1 MSSDNYF
8 NATQAAKH
16 TGVNVVT
23 IRDYLAKGKLPN
35 AKQVPK
41 GKVKVWQIPLTDLAA
56 AGLLDKVS
64 SASEAQTVAVRST
77 ALESQISELQAR
89 LTLTEQL
96 LARADQELEG
106 YRQRERQLFATLE
119 TRATQEQRRRWWF
132 GRNK

>member
-1 MSSDNYF
+1 MSSETYF
-8 NATQAAKH
+8 NASQAARH
-16 TGVNVVT
+16 TGTNVVT
-23 IRDYLAKGKLPN
+23 VRDYIAKGRLPN

-41 GKVKVWQIPLTDLAA
+41 GKVLVWKIPLTDLAA
-56 AGLLDKVS
+56 SGLLDKVS
-64 SASEAQTVAVRST
+64 SLSEAEIKVARSA
-77 ALESQISELQAR
+77 ALESQVSELQAR

-119 TRATQEQRRRWWF
+119 TKATQEQRRNWWF

>member
-1 MSSDNYF
+1 MTTDNYF
-8 NATQAAKH
+8 NASQAAKH

-35 AKQVPK
+35 SKQVPK

-64 SASEAQTVAVRST
+64 YATEEQTREAESLALKVENSALKTEVRLLTDMVARGD
-77 ALESQISELQAR
+77 AAIEEYRQDKAR
-89 LTLTEQL
+89 LNLM
-96 LARADQELEG
+96 
-106 YRQRERQLFATLE
+106 LE
-119 TRATQEQRRRWWF
+119 TRETQEQRRSWWF